1 MFVIMTTCKR
11 SERPE
16 QPFLGQAEGGK
27 DRRYG
32 VQGLEKKGSRDQFT
46 SVFFIAWL
54 VGCAYDILV
63 FLSYHILDAN
73 LLASEY
79 SLPYQVRSDW
89 TMSMV
94 LSSISITNLETP
106 LSLIYL
112 FTGARACGVTDTLN
126 QSSFY
131 WIGM

>member
-46 SVFFIAWL
+46 SVFFYRVIGWL
-54 VGCAYDILV
+54 CVRYSGFSLAIT
-63 FLSYHILDAN
+63 FLMPISWLLNISYLT
-73 LLASEY
+73 
-79 SLPYQVRSDW
+79 RSDQIEPW
-89 TMSMV
+89 AWFF
-94 LSSISITNLETP
+94 LRFRLQI
-106 LSLIYL
+106 
-112 FTGARACGVTDTLN
+112 
-126 QSSFY
+126 
-131 WIGM
+131 

>member
-46 SVFFIAWL
+46 SVFFIA
-54 VGCAYDILV
+54 
-63 FLSYHILDAN
+63 
-73 LLASEY
+73 
-79 SLPYQVRSDW
+79 
-89 TMSMV
+89 
-94 LSSISITNLETP
+94 
-106 LSLIYL
+106 
-112 FTGARACGVTDTLN
+112 
-126 QSSFY
+126 
-131 WIGM
+131 

>member
-46 SVFFIAWL
+46 SVFFYRVIGWL
-54 VGCAYDILV
+54 CVRYSGF

-79 SLPYQVRSDW
+79 FLPYQVRSD
-89 TMSMV
+89 
-94 LSSISITNLETP
+94 
-106 LSLIYL
+106 
-112 FTGARACGVTDTLN
+112 
-126 QSSFY
+126 
-131 WIGM
+131 